1 MIKNIILTGATGFL
15 GKEVSRILSKKNYS
29 YKAICSDSNLEANHI
44 SCDLSNTLEL
54 INLLSK
60 EKPSIVINLAAK
72 VSFTASISELYS
84 LNILCPA
91 IIADFCL
98 KNDSFLVQA
107 SSIAVNGKNQT
118 LYSVN
123 TPLQPNTNY
132 GRSKLLAENVILG
145 SGCDSS
151 VLRFGGIFGANG
163 PDHLGINKAI
173 NNAQKGK
180 RPILYGVGDIKR
192 NYIYVKDAAE
202 AIVKCAEEKLTGVH
216 CLGGEEK
223 TIRDML
229 SDICEV
235 LIPGQLPE
243 HIKGEKT
250 TDQIVENS
258 PYFETTSFRTAIEE
272 IV

>member
-15 GKEVSRILSKKNYS
+15 GKEVSRILSKKKYS
-29 YKAICSDSNLEANHI
+29 YKAICSDSNLVVNHI
-44 SCDLSNTLEL
+44 SCDLSNTFEL
-54 INLLSK
+54 INLLTK

-72 VSFTASISELYS
+72 VSFSASISELFS

-107 SSIAVNGKNQT
+107 SSIAVNGMNQT
-118 LYSVN
+118 LYSVDS
-123 TPLQPNTNY
+123 PLKPNTNY
-132 GRSKLLAENVILG
+132 GKTKLFAENLILE

-163 PDHLGINKAI
+163 PDHLGINKVI

-180 RPILYGVGDIKR
+180 RPILYGVGDVKR

-223 TIRDML
+223 LMRDML
-229 SDICEV
+229 FDICEV

-243 HIKGEKT
+243 NIKGEET

-258 PYFETTSFRTAIEE
+258 PLFEITSFRTAIEQ

>member
-15 GKEVSRILSKKNYS
+15 GKEVSRILSKKNYG
-29 YKAICSDSNLEANHI
+29 YKAICSDSNLGANHI

-54 INLLSK
+54 INLLRK

-72 VSFTASISELYS
+72 VSFTSSISELYS

-107 SSIAVNGKNQT
+107 SSIAVNGNHQT

-123 TPLQPNTNY
+123 TLLQPNTNY

-145 SGCDSS
+145 SSCDSS
-151 VLRFGGIFGANG
+151 VLRFGGIFGSNG
-163 PDHLGINKAI
+163 PDHLYINKAI
-173 NNAQKGK
+173 NNAQNGK
-180 RPILYGVGDIKR
+180 RPILYGVGDVKR

-216 CLGGEEK
+216 YLGGEEK
-223 TIRDML
+223 TVRDMF

-243 HIKGEKT
+243 YIKGEKT

-258 PYFETTSFRTAIEE
+258 PLFEITSFRTAIEQM
-272 IV
+272 V